1 LPCQMV
7 ALRPFTVSL
16 DSIFAFRKA
25 SGHDAT
31 GHDARGKKGHRG
43 YMPYSKH
50 IDWYI
55 YVPQKIYEYIYI
67 CEWPYMTV
75 YIYMYIYMCI
85 YIYRITYIY
94 MIIHI

>member
-1 LPCQMV
+1 MVDPIFYYITLHHFCVLTKSKVRSAAAAHFRLPCQMV

-50 IDWYI
+50 ID
-55 YVPQKIYEYIYI
+55 
-67 CEWPYMTV
+67 
-75 YIYMYIYMCI
+75 
-85 YIYRITYIY
+85 
-94 MIIHI
+94 